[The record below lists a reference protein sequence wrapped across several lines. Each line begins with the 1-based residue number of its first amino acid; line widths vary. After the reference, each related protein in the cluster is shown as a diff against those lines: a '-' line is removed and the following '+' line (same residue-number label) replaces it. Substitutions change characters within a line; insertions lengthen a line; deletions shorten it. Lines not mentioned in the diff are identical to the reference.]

1 MRCRAAAR
9 YDDRTDRHGVDPARP
24 RRQRRPGAEHTAAG
38 AVGRHRPPARQHRGA
53 AERSRLRRRAVRR
66 GLRPGQLSAD
76 LQNLFA
82 FSDPAY
88 QLDGNFNARA
98 NGEVF
103 ALDTGSDALYVGGG
117 FRTVNGRV
125 TGPLAKLDPATGAV
139 DTGFHPPFTT
149 GAVNQ
154 VILKNGVLYVGGT
167 FPGHLLAL
175 NPDTGANT
183 GDINFTVSGPI
194 PNAFG
199 PVAIFKFAITNAG
212 DRLVATGN
220 FQQVNT
226 SSRTRVFVADI
237 DTDDRRCQPRR
248 TGLPRLRQAL
258 LDHRATAD
266 RPAPWGRLVTR
277 RQLLRR
283 GRHRPDLA
291 PRRHLAPPPAVNPA
305 NTTVRDGAGRFN
317 MNDDTKPQWI
327 NYTGGDS
334 VWATAATGPAV
345 YVQATSSCGTT
356 GTASRAGVCPRG
368 MSAHPAR
375 GSRPSTPTRASLSV
389 GTATNR
395 PSRAASPSW
404 SPTTACG
411 CRPTACGSTE
421 SRTAGS
427 PFARCEECAKPIGP
441 NSARPNSSRLN
452 TRIIYAEKRYNSPR

>member
-1 MRCRAAAR
+1 MPSAGI
-9 YDDRTDRHGVDPARP
+9 DRP
-24 RRQRRPGAEHTAAG
+24 RANTVARLNGRVYVGGLFATASD
-38 AVGRHRPPARQHRGA
+38 RDS
-53 AERSRLRRRAVRR
+53 SRT
-66 GLRPGQLSAD
+66 D

-103 ALDTGSDALYVGGG
+103 ALDTGTDALYVGGG

-183 GDINFTVSGPI
+183 GDINFTVSNPI

-220 FQQVNT
+220 FQQVNG

-237 DTDDRRCQPRR
+237 NTTSGDVSLDNWYYPGFAKPCSTTEPRR
-248 TGLPRLRQAL
+248 IAQLRGVDWSPDGSYFIVVGTGQISR
-258 LDHRATAD
+258 RATSGTP
-266 RPAPWGRLVTR
+266 RRQSTR
-277 RQLLRR
+277 RT
-283 GRHRPDLA
+283 RPC
-291 PRRHLAPPPAVNPA
+291 
-305 NTTVRDGAGRFN
+305 
-317 MNDDTKPQWI
+317 
-327 NYTGGDS
+327 
-334 VWATAATGPAV
+334 ATGPA
-345 YVQATSSCGTT
+345 
-356 GTASRAGVCPRG
+356 
-368 MSAHPAR
+368 
-375 GSRPSTPTRASLSV
+375 
-389 GTATNR
+389 
-395 PSRAASPSW
+395 
-404 SPTTACG
+404 
-411 CRPTACGSTE
+411 GST
-421 SRTAGS
+421 
-427 PFARCEECAKPIGP
+427 
-441 NSARPNSSRLN
+441 
-452 TRIIYAEKRYNSPR
+452 

>member
-1 MRCRAAAR
+1 MACAAGLLLGMTTGPIATASIPQ
-9 YDDRTDRHGVDPARP
+9 DDVVSDVPALNTPQLVPSAGIDRP
-24 RRQRRPGAEHTAAG
+24 RANTVARLNGRVYVGGLFATASD
-38 AVGRHRPPARQHRGA
+38 RDSS
-53 AERSRLRRRAVRR
+53 RS
-66 GLRPGQLSAD
+66 D

-125 TGPLAKLDPATGAV
+125 TGPLAKLDPATGDV
-139 DTGFHPPFTT
+139 DTGFNPPFTT

-183 GDINFTVSGPI
+183 GDINFTVSDPI

-220 FQQVNT
+220 FRQVNG

-237 DTDDRRCQPRR
+237 NTTSGDVSLDNWYYPGFAQGCSTTEPRR
-248 TGLPRLRQAL
+248 IAQLRGVDWSPDGSYFVVVGTGQISLKANLW
-258 LDHRATAD
+258 H
-266 RPAPWGRLVTR
+266 
-277 RQLLRR
+277 
-283 GRHRPDLA
+283 
-291 PRRHLAPPPAVNPA
+291 PPPAVNPA
-305 NTTVRDGAGRFN
+305 ITTVCDGAGRFN
-317 MNDDTKPQWI
+317 MNDPTKPQWI

-345 YVQATSSCGTT
+345 YVQGHFQLWDNWD
-356 GTASRAGVCPRG
+356 GFASRCLPEGHVCASRKGIAALDPDTGFALGWDGNKPAQQGGKSFLVTDNGLWVPSDSLRFHGKPHRG
-368 MSAHPAR
+368 LAFVPL
-375 GSRPSTPTRASLSV
+375 P
-389 GTATNR
+389 
-395 PSRAASPSW
+395 
-404 SPTTACG
+404 
-411 CRPTACGSTE
+411 
-421 SRTAGS
+421 
-427 PFARCEECAKPIGP
+427 
-441 NSARPNSSRLN
+441 
-452 TRIIYAEKRYNSPR
+452 